1 MSISFPM
8 KVFREYEG
16 GPLEL
21 HIARFTWQTRR
32 YRRRVGPVPIG
43 VAVSRKLSF
52 KIQLVPQD
60 LWVGLF
66 WKKDG
71 HQSWTW
77 YLCLLPCLPIR
88 LKLKSSC
95 SGLFP

>member
-1 MSISFPM
+1 MSIQVPM

-21 HIARFTWQTRR
+21 HIARFTWNTGATRLGD
-32 YRRRVGPVPIG
+32 V
-43 VAVSRKLSF
+43 VSRKLSI
-52 KIQLVPQD
+52 KLQLVPRD

-71 HQSWTW
+71 HKSWTW
-77 YLCLLPCLPIR
+77 HVCFLPCLPIR
-88 LKLKSSC
+88 VKLKSST